1 MQGNRSSAGIGSPLT
16 HRRADLG
23 VRFVSLLILLL
34 LAACQDTATPLPPP
48 GTFQPQFRDQP
59 TLPAPTWREGAE
71 VITLQNAPRIEYLG
85 RLDAR
90 TTPSTVFAYS
100 FSPDGTRLA
109 GMNNEQIIAWDLVTG
124 ELIFNTAR
132 TDGVYIFYSPD
143 KSELYS
149 VKTSGQ
155 ISVYNADTGQFQV
168 DMEGQRDFNGMIAYY
183 ADSGLLAL
191 GGTDG
196 QVRVWDVAERQSL
209 VTLEAHGQPITALA
223 FSSDGKRLATAGNEG
238 VVSIWDWRARTLIT
252 RFQAAASRLVFSPDG
267 TQIAV
272 ALERQIGL
280 WNTADGAAVGTLNT
294 LPGAALFYS
303 PDGQY
308 VLTANAS
315 APMSI
320 WDAQTATLVNTLPG
334 VSGEVLTAAF
344 SPNSELLVT
353 AVLGGLVSLWDMSA
367 IRGQQLVRADLPVNT
382 RQVIYAD
389 WSPDG
394 FLLTLFDAG
403 GPVQVWGV
411 AGAATPTAEG

>member
-1 MQGNRSSAGIGSPLT
+1 M
-16 HRRADLG
+16 
-23 VRFVSLLILLL
+23 ILLL
-34 LAACQDTATPLPPP
+34 LAACQDAATPLPPP
-48 GTFQPQFRDQP
+48 GTFQPPFRDQP
-59 TLPAPTWREGAE
+59 TLPPPTWREGAE
-71 VITLQNAPRIEYLG
+71 VISLQNAPRIEYLG

-90 TTPSTVFAYS
+90 TTPSTVFAYA

-132 TDGVYIFYSPD
+132 TDGVYIYYSPD
-143 KSELYS
+143 KSELYT

-155 ISVYNADTGQFQV
+155 ISVYNADTGQFQI
-168 DMEGQRDFNGMIAYY
+168 DMEGQRDFNGMVAYHP
-183 ADSGLLAL
+183 DIGLLAL
-191 GGTDG
+191 GGVDG

-209 VTLEAHGQPITALA
+209 ITLEAHGQPVTALA
-223 FSSDGKRLATAGNEG
+223 FSSDGERLATAGNEG
-238 VVSIWDWRARTLIT
+238 VVSIWDWRERTLLT
-252 RFQAAASRLVFSPDG
+252 RFQATASRLVFSPDG
-267 TQIAV
+267 AQIAV

-280 WNTADGAAVGTLNT
+280 WNTADGAAMGTLNT

-315 APMSI
+315 ASMSI

-334 VSGEVLTAAF
+334 VSGDVLTAAF

-367 IRGQQLVRADLPVNT
+367 IRGQQLVRADLPV
-382 RQVIYAD
+382 
-389 WSPDG
+389 
-394 FLLTLFDAG
+394 
-403 GPVQVWGV
+403 
-411 AGAATPTAEG
+411 

>member
-1 MQGNRSSAGIGSPLT
+1 MDRSAQIHNPT
-16 HRRADLG
+16 RH
-23 VRFVSLLILLL
+23 VCILLL
-34 LAACQDTATPLPPP
+34 PLLIVALFLAACQNAAPPLPPP
-48 GTFQPQFRDQP
+48 GTFQPSFRDQP
-59 TLPAPTWREGAE
+59 TLPPPPWREAAE
-71 VITLQNAPRIEYLG
+71 VISLQNAPRIAYLG

-90 TTPSTVFAYS
+90 SAPSTVFAYA

-109 GMNNEQIIAWDLVTG
+109 GLNNEQIIAWNLVTG
-124 ELIFNTAR
+124 ELVFNTAR
-132 TDGVYIFYSPD
+132 VDAVAIYYSPD
-143 KSELYS
+143 KSELYT
-149 VKTSGQ
+149 VKTSGR
-155 ISVYNADTGQFQV
+155 ISVYSADTGQFQT
-168 DMEGQRDFNGMIAYY
+168 DMQGQRDFNGIMAYH

-191 GGTDG
+191 GGADG
-196 QVRVWDVAERQSL
+196 QVRVWDVAARQSL

-223 FSSDGKRLATAGNEG
+223 FSDDGARLATAGNEG

-267 TQIAV
+267 AQIAV

-280 WNTADGAAVGTLNT
+280 WNTADGRASGTLNT

-320 WDAQTATLVNTLPG
+320 WDAQTAALVNTLPG
-334 VSGEVLTAAF
+334 VTGEVLTAAF
-344 SPNSELLVT
+344 SPNSDLLAT
-353 AVLGGLVSLWDMSA
+353 AVLGGLVSLWDMST
-367 IRGQQLVRADLPVNT
+367 IRGQQLQRADLPVNT
-382 RQVIYAD
+382 RQVLYAD

-394 FLLTLFDAG
+394 FLLTLFEAS

-411 AGAATPTAEG
+411 PGAAADAG